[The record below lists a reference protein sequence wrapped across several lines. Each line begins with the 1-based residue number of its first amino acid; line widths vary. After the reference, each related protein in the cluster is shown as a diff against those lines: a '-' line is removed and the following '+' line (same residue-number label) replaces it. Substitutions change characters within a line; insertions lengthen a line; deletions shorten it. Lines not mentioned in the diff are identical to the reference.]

1 MTPVCFTGPHILLG
15 DVFGLRTVDLPAK
28 RLTLGFAA
36 LKLDS
41 CRGRVPTPDGF
52 IKLEWTRQV
61 GRLDYRR
68 KTPSD

>member
-1 MTPVCFTGPHILLG
+1 MLLR
-15 DVFGLRTVDLPAK
+15 DVLGLRTVDLPAK

-52 IKLEWTRQV
+52 IELAWT
-61 GRLDYRR
+61 
-68 KTPSD
+68 